1 MIYSVYLSFGSN
13 LSSKFGSPVDN
24 IKQAYLELLKYGFK
38 IKKKSSFYKSVAYPN
53 ANDPEFINSVA
64 HIICHLEVEQL
75 LKIILKIE
83 KKFGRIR
90 NKKNEP
96 RILDVDI
103 IDFNTKKLS
112 IKNGNLNL
120 KIPHEHLERRLFVL
134 HPLKEINP
142 NWHSPINGKKISL
155 IIAKNKINKD
165 NKITKL

>member
-13 LSSKFGSPVDN
+13 LSSKFGSPADN

-64 HIICHLEVEQL
+64 SITCHLEVEQL

-96 RILDVDI
+96 RILDIDI
-103 IDFNTKKLS
+103 IDFNSKKLS

-142 NWHSPINGKKISL
+142 NWQSPINGKKISL

>member
-38 IKKKSSFYKSVAYPN
+38 IKKKSSFYKSAAYPN
-53 ANDPEFINSVA
+53 ANDPEFVNSVA
-64 HIICHLEVEQL
+64 SITCHLEVEQL

-83 KKFGRIR
+83 KKL
-90 NKKNEP
+90 NKNK
-96 RILDVDI
+96 ILDIYI
-103 IDFNTKKLS
+103 IDFNSKKLS

-155 IIAKNKINKD
+155 IIAK
-165 NKITKL
+165 